1 VERQKK
7 EQKMKRSELLS
18 KLGLG
23 PIYVFEGPTDIALGK
38 LMRQISAAC
47 DGFMDKNGGISP
59 MYHIVCRAGF
69 HLVIDAPSGDKDE
82 IVAKVRA
89 LLKAADA
96 VAYAFCDE
104 AWTASYNSD
113 EIKAGRIDVLPVDRP
128 NREEIV
134 LIQGE
139 SEREGELTGTRKIIQ
154 QGKKRMLGPLEL
166 DRWTGSTGR
175 MVGLLPRRGPVQ

>member
-1 VERQKK
+1 
-7 EQKMKRSELLS
+7 MKRSELLS
-18 KLGLG
+18 ELGLG
-23 PIYVFEGPTDIALGK
+23 PIYVFEGPTNIALEQ

-47 DGFMDKNGGISP
+47 DGFMDKNGCISP
-59 MYHIVCRAGF
+59 MYHIICRAGF
-69 HLVIDAPSGDKDE
+69 HLVIDAPLRDKDE
-82 IVAKVRA
+82 TVAKVRA

-104 AWTASYNSD
+104 AWIAEYKND
-113 EIKAGRIDVLPVDRP
+113 EVKDGKLDVMPKDRA

-139 SEREGELTGTRKIIQ
+139 SEREGEMTGTRKIIQ
-154 QGKKRMLGPLEL
+154 QGKKRTLGPLEL
-166 DRWTGSTGR
+166 ERWTGSEGR